1 MYPSQTNSKAAG
13 VICGTDFTPAAVA
26 AAELAAALAKRW
38 GVPLHLVHATVL
50 PEYPPMLEELAAEAD
65 RLRRTGAEVH
75 EAVLDG
81 NADEAMVEFAKASA
95 SRLIVLSA
103 LGKRAPERWLLGS
116 TSERTAERASIPT
129 LVVRHAAPLLAWAR
143 GEKPLEVLAAFNQ
156 TPTSDAALVWTREL
170 TSVGP
175 CQLTVGYIDFP
186 PDERIRLGGTG
197 PLPLVGN
204 PPGVQKIL
212 EQEIKARATELLGN
226 GDFTTRVE
234 ANWGRPDAALA
245 EMTAAV
251 GADLLVV
258 GSHQYHGFER
268 LWHASISRGLLHHS
282 GANILVV
289 PFVTAKGRE
298 G

>member
-1 MYPSQTNSKAAG
+1 MNTAQTNPTDNS
-13 VICGTDFTPAAVA
+13 VLCGTDFTPASVKAAEVA
-26 AAELAAALAKRW
+26 AEMAKRW
-38 GVPLHLVHATVL
+38 GAPLHLVHVSVL
-50 PEYPPMLEELAAEAD
+50 PAYPPMLEELAAEAE
-65 RLRRTGAEVH
+65 RLRQTGAEVH
-75 EAVLDG
+75 HSVLDG
-81 NADEAMVEFAKASA
+81 NADEAMVEFAKANA
-95 SRLIVLSA
+95 CRLIVLSA
-103 LGKRAPERWLLGS
+103 LGKRAPGRWLLGS
-116 TSERTAERASIPT
+116 TSERTAERAPVPT

-143 GEKPLEVLAAFNQ
+143 GERPLNVLVAFNQ
-156 TPTSDAALVWTREL
+156 TPTSDAALAWTREL
-170 TSVGP
+170 PSVAP

-212 EQEIKARATELLGN
+212 EQEVKARATELLGH

-245 EMTAAV
+245 DMTAAV
-251 GADLLVV
+251 EADLLVV

-268 LWHASISRGLLHHS
+268 LWHASISRGLLHHC